1 MKVEG
6 DKIQNTGDWSQR
18 EGKNNFIVTEG
29 KERTDVNLL
38 IQIQKLPNMT
48 VPLYSRWF
56 SLNFQCIHKHSVE
69 GGGNVCIH
77 MHIHTHTHIYS
88 QLH

>member
-6 DKIQNTGDWSQR
+6 DKIQNIGDWSQQ

-48 VPLYSRWF
+48 VPLYSR
-56 SLNFQCIHKHSVE
+56 
-69 GGGNVCIH
+69 
-77 MHIHTHTHIYS
+77 
-88 QLH
+88 